1 MPLFGTLDLPATSA
15 DLPLLRDLDT
25 EPWSLPKA
33 EILQMAFEVPRATH
47 VLLPKAVHPAI
58 PSYVTLLV
66 ARYPESP
73 VGPFLLAQLRLM
85 ARAGAHP
92 RGFVLRAYASAP
104 EAAAGLRERWG
115 LPVEVATVS
124 FKRRHDRV
132 MAQVLR
138 DGVPVLDAALIDP
151 QPISGG
157 DVQYIHS
164 VTLAQTSVDGKTG
177 PWLVQVDPRYTFH
190 KAERGRP
197 GVSRLDGEAWGAP
210 GLALQNPISSTVCT
224 CDTDLPRIRFVM
236 DPEVPVI
243 RGTKKIR
250 DSREAE

>member
-1 MPLFGTLDLPATSA
+1 MPLFGTLELPASVT
-15 DLPLLRDLDT
+15 LPALRDLDT
-25 EPWSLPKA
+25 EPWTLPKA
-33 EILQMAFEVPRATH
+33 EVLQMAFEVPRATQA
-47 VLLPKAVHPAI
+47 LLPRALHPAI
-58 PSYVTLLV
+58 PSYVTIWV
-66 ARYPESP
+66 TRYPESP
-73 VGPFLLAQLRLM
+73 VGPFLLAQVRLM

-92 RGFVLRAYASAP
+92 RGLVLRAYASTP
-104 EAAAGLRERWG
+104 EAAAALRERWG
-115 LPVEVATVS
+115 TPAAAATVS
-124 FKRRHDRV
+124 LKRRHDRV

-138 DGVPVLDAALIDP
+138 EGVPILDAALVDP

-164 VTLAQTSVDGKTG
+164 VTLAEAPVDGKRA

-197 GVSRLDGEAWGAP
+197 EVSRLAGDAWGAP
-210 GLALQNPISSTVCT
+210 GLTLENPIASTVCT

-236 DPEVPVI
+236 DPEVPVV